1 MVPPRS
7 PPVPSSPFGSMVPP
21 RVKRMKSTSQKPS
34 KMRRIADL
42 LREELPAPAPSRDR
56 GSASLSST
64 VPPVLLFRR
73 FPYFREENLMQQ
85 RKQPETLRLR
95 SLVPSLTVN
104 DLQASIAWYRD
115 ILGFI
120 VAEEYKQDDQVMGV
134 RLQAGTVNFLLTQD
148 DFAKG
153 RDRQKGVGLR
163 FFCMTAQ
170 DIDQLAATV
179 RER

>member
-1 MVPPRS
+1 
-7 PPVPSSPFGSMVPP
+7 
-21 RVKRMKSTSQKPS
+21 
-34 KMRRIADL
+34 
-42 LREELPAPAPSRDR
+42 
-56 GSASLSST
+56 
-64 VPPVLLFRR
+64 
-73 FPYFREENLMQQ
+73 MQQ

-179 RER
+179 RERGGQLTQEPTDQPWGARDFAVVDPNGFNISISTEMG